1 MQEKGVDSGLSLT
14 IRQPLD
20 NYSAATQQLGSYPAT
35 RQLLRHGAEGSLMAE
50 GRLIGE

>member
-20 NYSAATQQLGSYPAT
+20 NYSAATQQLGSYSGMG
-35 RQLLRHGAEGSLMAE
+35 LKGV
-50 GRLIGE
+50 